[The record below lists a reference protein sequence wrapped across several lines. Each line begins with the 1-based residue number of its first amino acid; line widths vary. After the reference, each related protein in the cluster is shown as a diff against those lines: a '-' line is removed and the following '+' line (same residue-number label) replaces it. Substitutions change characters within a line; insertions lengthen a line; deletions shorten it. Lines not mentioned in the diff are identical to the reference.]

1 MGQEAVD
8 WPPQF
13 LQLSPFRWE
22 RTGAG
27 RKGRL
32 SMLRSSSSLLLRACL
47 GHLDSG
53 TRFGQGCCS
62 CGPALCQVPCP
73 GDEAGVASGSVSAPG
88 LDCTAHPVLDLGLS
102 LGDVEG
108 GPRGRA
114 RLPSLVP
121 QRSWVSWC
129 SSASGVSVQ
138 ALGQSSRGL
147 CVVLLAFPWRPSELF
162 SFVVFPQNPQ
172 RLDFTFAGRK
182 LALCLLVKLSGWTG
196 NQNGCSC
203 L

>member
-1 MGQEAVD
+1 MD

-73 GDEAGVASGSVSAPG
+73 GDEAGVGSGSVSAPG

-138 ALGQSSRGL
+138 APGQSSRGL
-147 CVVLLAFPWRPSELF
+147 CGFVSISLATERAFFIRGFSSKSPEVRFYLCRSEARSL
-162 SFVVFPQNPQ
+162 P
-172 RLDFTFAGRK
+172 AG
-182 LALCLLVKLSGWTG
+182 
-196 NQNGCSC
+196 
-203 L
+203 